1 MGNPAS
7 NTDYPR
13 YGSLC
18 SIRSACLIHKSCH
31 PCHQCASS
39 ALAVHRGRWRLC
51 TLPSSSSRRRSTT
64 AEAGANHVV
73 AYALA
78 SPGSAKAKA
87 PHCGAFCDISWRR
100 GGDSNPRYLAVRLI
114 SSQVHSTT
122 LPPLRTDDCSARSLH
137 HHRREI
143 TCCVVS
149 TLGWRRLGAGARFR
163 RRRIRGVLCFWRRCL
178 LLAQCFRRRRLRRSY
193 RRWRWGHPC

>member
-1 MGNPAS
+1 MPSSSATAAIPPRSCGMSAGLMGNPAS

-100 GGDSNPRYLAVRLI
+100 GGLRADVLRVVPFGTKNTPQTLVGWAFRKSCCLALFHCV
-114 SSQVHSTT
+114 SVGCEF
-122 LPPLRTDDCSARSLH
+122 DC
-137 HHRREI
+137 
-143 TCCVVS
+143 
-149 TLGWRRLGAGARFR
+149 G
-163 RRRIRGVLCFWRRCL
+163 
-178 LLAQCFRRRRLRRSY
+178 
-193 RRWRWGHPC
+193 